1 MTVYGNYD
9 VIAFRSCIQIFT
21 VWHRLFKCSGQ
32 NFFHIFV
39 IVLHLKCKKNLP
51 TAFGLAL
58 FYFSGNIF
66 FDNFEIRNTS
76 FSRNVP
82 YFCQLPA

>member
-1 MTVYGNYD
+1 MILHSDREGND
-9 VIAFRSCIQIFT
+9 CIRKLQCHCIQILHSDIYS
-21 VWHRLFKCSGQ
+21 VASV
-32 NFFHIFV
+32 FV

-66 FDNFEIRNTS
+66 FETFEIRNTS